1 MLKDVIGLFPLN
13 PAIHVRSSHRD
24 PYWDMVVLIG
34 GSGNSVEMKVAHSLY
49 MVLLNKLTTHSP
61 RITSSE
67 D

>member
-34 GSGNSVEMKVAHSLY
+34 GSGNSVEMKAAMKSY
-49 MVLLNKLTTHSP
+49 
-61 RITSSE
+61 E
-67 D
+67 